1 MLNNQEYITTQL
13 EKVLYEI
20 LPITSKRLKNL
31 VYIIIGIILSKSVQ
45 ISDISEKLKDDFT
58 EATEDSK
65 MKRIYRFF
73 SSSPINADYVYS
85 FFIEEV
91 IKKYVKR
98 SRDRKIIIIFDHT
111 TLDDRFLIL
120 QFSLKVGK
128 RAIPLWYK
136 IFEYNEKN
144 NKKFKHIKEG
154 ISELNEIFKAYNYEV
169 ILLGDRGFKSVD
181 LFKFINELGLKY
193 CIRCTNDMLVKI
205 EGKKKIKYLR
215 DITPIK
221 NYVKKFNKILLT
233 AEKYKCNLAVCKA
246 EDSDD
251 TWYLATNID
260 SKYAVREYKKR
271 FIIEEMF
278 KDLKSNGF
286 NIEDTWT
293 EDIVYFRNLYLCVS
307 MAYTWIIILGADC
320 SKNKKSRIIGATKKI
335 NNKVIRIYSLFTSG
349 MKWFNRCY
357 DSSTKKY
364 KLRFDFILYDI

>member
-31 VYIIIGIILSKSVQ
+31 VSIIIGIILSKSVEL
-45 ISDISEKLKDDFT
+45 SDISERLKDNFS
-58 EATEDSK
+58 EGTEDSK

-73 SSSPINADYVYS
+73 SSAPVNADYIYS

-144 NKKFKHIKEG
+144 NKNFKHIKEG
-154 ISELNEIFKAYNYEV
+154 ISELNEIFAAYNYEV
-169 ILLGDRGFKSVD
+169 VLLGDRGFKSID
-181 LFKFINELGLKY
+181 LFKFIDNLGWKY

-221 NYVKKFNKILLT
+221 SHVKKFNEVLLT
-233 AEKYKCNLAVCKA
+233 AEKYKCNLAVCRA

-251 TWYLATNID
+251 TWYLATNMD
-260 SKYAVREYKKR
+260 SKYAVMEYKKR

-286 NIEDTWT
+286 NIEGTWT
-293 EDIVYFRNLYLCVS
+293 ESIIYFRNLYLCVS
-307 MAYTWIIILGADC
+307 MAYTWMIVLGADC
-320 SKNKKSRIIGATKKI
+320 SKNKKSKIIGATKNIK
-335 NNKVIRIYSLFTSG
+335 NKVVRIYSLFTSG

-357 DSSTKKY
+357 DSSAKKY
-364 KLRFDFILYDI
+364 KLRFDFVLYDI

>member
-13 EKVLYEI
+13 EKVLYYI

-65 MKRIYRFF
+65 IKRIYRFF
-73 SSSPINADYVYS
+73 SSSLINADYVYS

-98 SRDRKIIIIFDHT
+98 SRDRKIIIIFNHT

-144 NKKFKHIKEG
+144 NKNFKHLKEG

-181 LFKFINELGLKY
+181 LFKFINEFGLKY

-221 NYVKKFNKILLT
+221 NCVKKFNGILLT

-251 TWYLATNID
+251 TWYLATNMD
-260 SKYAVREYKKR
+260 SKYAAREYKKKIYYR
-271 FIIEEMF
+271 
-278 KDLKSNGF
+278 
-286 NIEDTWT
+286 
-293 EDIVYFRNLYLCVS
+293 RNV
-307 MAYTWIIILGADC
+307 
-320 SKNKKSRIIGATKKI
+320 
-335 NNKVIRIYSLFTSG
+335 
-349 MKWFNRCY
+349 
-357 DSSTKKY
+357 
-364 KLRFDFILYDI
+364 

>member
-31 VYIIIGIILSKSVQ
+31 VYIIIGIILSKSVE

-58 EATEDSK
+58 DGAEDSK
-65 MKRIYRFF
+65 IKRIYRFF

-98 SRDRKIIIIFDHT
+98 SRDRKVIIIFDHT

-136 IFEYNEKN
+136 IFEYDEKN
-144 NKKFKHIKEG
+144 NKSFNHIKEG
-154 ISELNEIFKAYNYEV
+154 ISELNEIFTAYNYEV
-169 ILLGDRGFKSVD
+169 ILLGDRGFKSID
-181 LFKFINELGLKY
+181 LFRFINELGWKY

-205 EGKKKIKYLR
+205 EGKEKLKYLR

-221 NYVKKFNKILLT
+221 KCVKKFNGILLT
-233 AEKYKCNLAVCKA
+233 AEKYRCNLAVCKA

-251 TWYLATNID
+251 TWYLATNMD
-260 SKYAVREYKKR
+260 SKYAVMEYKKR

-307 MAYTWIIILGADC
+307 MSYTWMIILGADC
-320 SKNKKSRIIGATKKI
+320 SKNKKSKIIGATKKI
-335 NNKVIRIYSLFTSG
+335 KNKVVRIYSLFTSG

-357 DSSTKKY
+357 DSSVKKY
-364 KLRFDFILYDI
+364 KLKFDFVLYDI